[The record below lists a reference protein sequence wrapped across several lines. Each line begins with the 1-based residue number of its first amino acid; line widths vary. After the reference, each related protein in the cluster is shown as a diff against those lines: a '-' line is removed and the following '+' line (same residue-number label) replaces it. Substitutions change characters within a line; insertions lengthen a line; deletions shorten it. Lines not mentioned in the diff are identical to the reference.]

1 MRFECNH
8 RRLRRRGGVLILLA
22 LSRSYD
28 RIQAIQT
35 QVHAAAKEY
44 QTIPDAVQLWS
55 VQRWYHETRGK
66 TLSSMWNLIIRL
78 VNSRPTSRHIP
89 IQCSLHPSP
98 PSFFSSPVHSI
109 SGRIRAFPR
118 RAARQSLLRSLF
130 QCYSRNE
137 FQCTAGLLLEMWEVT
152 CNRCLWK
159 IACSNYR

>member
-8 RRLRRRGGVLILLA
+8 RRLRRRDGVLVLLA

-35 QVHAAAKEY
+35 QIHVPAKEY

-89 IQCSLHPSP
+89 IRCSRHPSP
-98 PSFFSSPVHSI
+98 LSFFSSPGSLHF
-109 SGRIRAFPR
+109 RADSRVPPSCCSPVVT
-118 RAARQSLLRSLF
+118 AELIPVLQS
-130 QCYSRNE
+130 Q
-137 FQCTAGLLLEMWEVT
+137 
-152 CNRCLWK
+152 
-159 IACSNYR
+159 